1 MNKMKLIMKLVS
13 LICIVL
19 CVISICNS
27 SSAVTDADVKKF
39 GGTQGSITG
48 ASAVQKIIATILDIV
63 RLVGAAVAIVVLMT
77 IAAKYMMAS
86 AGDRADIKKYAF
98 NYIVGAVILFAASGI
113 LTMIRD
119 SITK

>member
-19 CVISICNS
+19 CVISICNF
-27 SSAVTDADVKKF
+27 SSAVTEGDVKKF
-39 GGTQGSITG
+39 GGTQGEITG

>member
-13 LICIVL
+13 LICIAL

-27 SSAVTDADVKKF
+27 SSAVTTADVKKF
-39 GGTQGSITG
+39 GGTQGTITG